1 MPRVNA
7 NWFLTGFT
15 WLLAIGLTFWN
26 LATIEAVS
34 KARDQS
40 ERLRNELLFHR
51 QYAGKL
57 ESIRQTAETY
67 TLPVESAKLGFL
79 GAQNRL
85 ETLGAIFGLA
95 PFMVA
100 RQAGAAMPE
109 QWPLT
114 VSCEGSL
121 ENTVRFLNALEDLIC
136 PCGESSSKSMRS
148 IFEPPP
154 KSSSCCSSAWKMR
167 RIRPRPLFGQ
177 HDMWPPVRII
187 HHETVGQSAK
197 IMVRRLADGCRRV
210 TGTERVSSHGIGKS
224 TDGRAFSHH

>member
-57 ESIRQTAETY
+57 ESIRQTAVTY

-121 ENTVRFLNALEDLIC
+121 ENTVRFLNALEDYPYLPVRRIQLKIN
-136 PCGESSSKSMRS
+136 EEHFRTAAE
-148 IFEPPP
+148 IQLVLQFRLEDAEDPPP
-154 KSSSCCSSAWKMR
+154 A
-167 RIRPRPLFGQ
+167 PLRTTRY
-177 HDMWPPVRII
+177 V
-187 HHETVGQSAK
+187 A
-197 IMVRRLADGCRRV
+197 
-210 TGTERVSSHGIGKS
+210 TGEDHPS
-224 TDGRAFSHH
+224 